1 MRRTFILMAAAVI
14 LVGCGRA
21 QESKQQKS
29 TMGKPVARS
38 QSAMERDF
46 VTEGLS
52 HLKQANPGA
61 AIKSFD
67 QAIKQDPADPENY
80 LVLGETYMRL
90 RDYPRAIDSLSAAL
104 RVAPGRGDIYYLL
117 AINQGLMGYD
127 DMALEN
133 AQRSVEIFQEQRDRD
148 SFLKSVAL
156 LQGLIQKTSDIEV
169 E

>member
-1 MRRTFILMAAAVI
+1 MKII
-14 LVGCGRA
+14 LVTVCVAVLLSGCGRA
-21 QESKQQKS
+21 EQPSEQKAG
-29 TMGKPVARS
+29 MAKPVVKS

-46 VTEGLS
+46 VKEGLS

-67 QAIKQDPADPENY
+67 QAIKQDPADPGNY

-104 RVAPGRGDIYYLL
+104 RVAPGRGDIHYLL

-127 DMALEN
+127 DLALAS

-156 LQGLIQKTSDIEV
+156 LQGLIQKTSDEV
-169 E
+169 DE